1 MLVMDEFMAADRY
14 GLIPH
19 EEAIQFF
26 ERETR
31 RSGSGSDRTG
41 SVRGSDQ
48 NSGLCV

>member
-1 MLVMDEFMAADRY
+1 MLVMDEFMAAERY

-19 EEAIQFF
+19 EEAIQFLK
-26 ERETR
+26 EKPEG
-31 RSGSGSDRTG
+31 SGSGSDRTG